1 MKDIKIKEKSR
12 GKRRN
17 KIEINER
24 TKATMKRKKGDR
36 KK

>member
-17 KIEINER
+17 KIEIKER